1 LLLGL
6 LYQLEAIVVN
16 ALSMTISGHIK
27 LELLRFDEMPMSYP
41 ISAVAKLT
49 GIPLDTLRAWE
60 RRYRTVIPKRAAR
73 GRVYSE
79 EQIQRLLLL
88 RRAVE
93 QGHAIG
99 QVAALGDRQ
108 LRLLLE
114 KTSSIADGEFA
125 AKPEDSNQILKP
137 VLHALDRFDYAGT
150 DREINRLATA
160 LGSPRNFV
168 HQAALP
174 LMRTIGERWHEGKCS
189 IAQEHMLT
197 NLLTGVL
204 ASLVR
209 TYSPSNPPAQV
220 LLATPTNERHA
231 FPTLAAAMLAAAGG
245 MGAIYLGTDLPAA
258 DIVLATRKSEADV
271 VLLSLSSMPNAEV
284 LDDLNTIAH
293 KMPRTVALWLGGA
306 PELHLDQATA
316 GSRWMVL
323 HDFSTLE
330 HQLAA
335 RGARF

>member
-1 LLLGL
+1 
-6 LYQLEAIVVN
+6 
-16 ALSMTISGHIK
+16 
-27 LELLRFDEMPMSYP
+27 MPSSYP

-60 RRYRTVIPKRAAR
+60 RRYRTVIPKRVAR
-73 GRVYSE
+73 GRLYSE
-79 EQIQRLLLL
+79 EQIQKLLLL

-99 QVAALGDRQ
+99 QVAG
-108 LRLLLE
+108 LRELVE
-114 KTSSIADGEFA
+114 KNSSLAAGASA
-125 AKPEDSNQILKP
+125 AKANDASDLLAP
-137 VLHALDRFDYAGT
+137 VLHALDRFDYAAT
-150 DREINRLATA
+150 DREINRLAAA

-174 LMRTIGERWHEGKCS
+174 LMRTVGERWHEGKCS

-209 TYSPSNPPAQV
+209 TYAPANPPARV
-220 LLATPTNERHA
+220 LLATPSNERHA

-245 MGAIYLGTDLPAA
+245 LGAIYLGTDLPAA
-258 DIVLATRKSEADV
+258 DIVLAARKSEADV
-271 VLLSLSSMPNAEV
+271 VLLSLSSPPTSEV
-284 LDDLNTIAH
+284 VNDLSLIAR
-293 KMPRTVALWLGGA
+293 KVPQATALWLGGA
-306 PELHLDQATA
+306 PALRLERATA

-323 HDFSTLE
+323 QDFTALE
-330 HQLAA
+330 QQLAA

>member
-1 LLLGL
+1 M
-6 LYQLEAIVVN
+6 A
-16 ALSMTISGHIK
+16 T
-27 LELLRFDEMPMSYP
+27 SYP

-60 RRYRTVIPKRAAR
+60 RRYRTVIPKRVAR
-73 GRVYSE
+73 GRLYSE
-79 EQIQRLLLL
+79 EQIQKLLLL

-93 QGHAIG
+93 QGHSIG

-108 LRLLLE
+108 LRELLE
-114 KTSSIADGEFA
+114 KSSSIAASA
-125 AKPEDSNQILKP
+125 AKATDSSDILAP

-150 DREINRLATA
+150 DREINRLAA
-160 LGSPRNFV
+160 AMGSPRSFV

-174 LMRTIGERWHEGKCS
+174 LMRTVGERWHEGKCS

-209 TYSPSNPPAQV
+209 TYSPSNPLARV

-231 FPTLAAAMLAAAGG
+231 FPTLAAAMLIAAGG
-245 MGAIYLGTDLPAA
+245 LGAIYLGTDLPAA
-258 DIVLATRKSEADV
+258 DIVLAARKSEADV
-271 VLLSLSSMPNAEV
+271 VLLSLSSAPSSE
-284 LDDLNTIAH
+284 LLGDLGYIAN
-293 KMPRTVALWLGGA
+293 KVPRAAALWLGGA
-306 PELHLDQATA
+306 PELHLDRATA
-316 GSRWMVL
+316 GSRWLVL
-323 HDFSTLE
+323 HDFSSLE

>member
-1 LLLGL
+1 
-6 LYQLEAIVVN
+6 
-16 ALSMTISGHIK
+16 
-27 LELLRFDEMPMSYP
+27 MPTSYP

-73 GRVYSE
+73 GRLYSE
-79 EQIQRLLLL
+79 EQIQKLLLL

-93 QGHAIG
+93 QGHSIG

-108 LRLLLE
+108 LRELLE
-114 KTSSIADGEFA
+114 KSSSIAAGQST
-125 AKPEDSNQILKP
+125 AKTNDSSDVLAP
-137 VLHALDRFDYAGT
+137 VLHALDRFDYAET
-150 DREINRLATA
+150 DREINRLAAA
-160 LGSPRNFV
+160 LGSPKTFV

-174 LMRTIGERWHEGKCS
+174 LMRTVGERWHEGKCS

-209 TYSPSNPPAQV
+209 TYSPSNPPARV

-231 FPTLAAAMLAAAGG
+231 FPTLTAAMLAAAGG
-245 MGAIYLGTDLPAA
+245 LGAIYLGTDLPAS
-258 DIVLATRKSEADV
+258 DIVLAARKSEADV
-271 VLLSLSSMPNAEV
+271 VLLSLSSAPNSEALED
-284 LDDLNTIAH
+284 LDYIAR
-293 KMPRTVALWLGGA
+293 KAPRAAALWLGGA
-306 PELHLDQATA
+306 PELHLDRATA

-323 HDFSTLE
+323 HDFSALE
-330 HQLAA
+330 RQLAA

>member
-1 LLLGL
+1 M
-6 LYQLEAIVVN
+6 A
-16 ALSMTISGHIK
+16 T
-27 LELLRFDEMPMSYP
+27 SYP

-60 RRYRTVIPKRAAR
+60 RRYRAVVPKRAGR

-79 EQIQRLLLL
+79 DQIQKLLLL

-93 QGHAIG
+93 QGHSIG

-108 LRLLLE
+108 LRELLE
-114 KTSSIADGEFA
+114 KSSAIAAGESA
-125 AKPEDSNQILKP
+125 SKTTDANALLAP
-137 VLHALDRFDYAGT
+137 VLHALDRFDYAAT
-150 DREINRLATA
+150 DREINRLAAA

-168 HQAALP
+168 HETALP

-197 NLLTGVL
+197 HLLTALL

-209 TYSPSNPPAQV
+209 TYTPLNPSARV
-220 LLATPTNERHA
+220 LLATPRNERHA

-245 MGAIYLGTDLPAA
+245 MGTIYLGTDLPAA
-258 DIVLATRKSEADV
+258 DIVLAARKSEADV
-271 VLLSLSSMPNAEV
+271 VLLSLSSAPNSEALND
-284 LDDLNTIAH
+284 LDTIAR
-293 KMPRTVALWLGGA
+293 KAPRTATLWLGGSPA
-306 PELHLDQATA
+306 LHLDQATA
-316 GSRWMVL
+316 GSRWLVL
-323 HDFSTLE
+323 QDFSALE

>member
-1 LLLGL
+1 
-6 LYQLEAIVVN
+6 
-16 ALSMTISGHIK
+16 
-27 LELLRFDEMPMSYP
+27 MPASYP
-41 ISAVAKLT
+41 ISAVSKLT

-60 RRYRTVIPKRAAR
+60 RRYRTIVPKREAR

-79 EQIQRLLLL
+79 EQIQKLLLL

-93 QGHAIG
+93 QGHSIG
-99 QVAALGDRQ
+99 RVAVLGSRQ
-108 LRLLLE
+108 LRELLE
-114 KTSSIADGEFA
+114 KSSAIGATES
-125 AKPEDSNQILKP
+125 DSNPTDAQAILSP
-137 VLHALDRFDYAGT
+137 VLHALERFDYAGT
-150 DREINRLATA
+150 DREINRLAA
-160 LGSPRNFV
+160 AMGSPRNFV

-174 LMRTIGERWHEGKCS
+174 LMRTVGERWHEGKCS

-220 LLATPTNERHA
+220 LLATPINERHA
-231 FPTLAAAMLAAAGG
+231 FPTLAATMLIASGG
-245 MGAIYLGTDLPAA
+245 LGAVYLGTDLPAA
-258 DIVLATRKSEADV
+258 DIILAARKSEADV
-271 VLLSLSSMPNAEV
+271 VLLSLSSTPSSEV
-284 LDDLNTIAH
+284 LNQLISIAR
-293 KMPRTVALWLGGA
+293 KVPRGTDLWLGGA
-306 PELHLDQATA
+306 PELHLDEAVE

-323 HDFSTLE
+323 KDFSALE

>member
-1 LLLGL
+1 
-6 LYQLEAIVVN
+6 
-16 ALSMTISGHIK
+16 
-27 LELLRFDEMPMSYP
+27 MPTSYP

-60 RRYRTVIPKRAAR
+60 RRYRTVIPKRAGR

-79 EQIQRLLLL
+79 EQIQKLLLL

-93 QGHAIG
+93 QGHSIG

-108 LRLLLE
+108 LRGLLE
-114 KTSSIADGEFA
+114 KSSSIASGEST
-125 AKPEDSNQILKP
+125 SNTTNANAMLAP
-137 VLHALDRFDYAGT
+137 ALRALERFDFAGT
-150 DREINRLATA
+150 DREINRLAA
-160 LGSPRNFV
+160 AMGSPRSFV

-174 LMRTIGERWHEGKCS
+174 LMRTVGARWHEGKCS

-209 TYSPSNPPAQV
+209 TYSPSNPPARV
-220 LLATPTNERHA
+220 LLATPANERHA
-231 FPTLAAAMLAAAGG
+231 FPTLAAAMLIAAGG
-245 MGAIYLGTDLPAA
+245 LGAIYLGTDLPAA
-258 DIVLATRKSEADV
+258 DIVLAARKSEADV
-271 VLLSLSSMPNAEV
+271 ILLSLSSAPSSEV
-284 LDDLNTIAH
+284 RDDLSYIAR
-293 KMPRTVALWLGGA
+293 KVTRSTALWLGGA
-306 PELHLDQATA
+306 PELHLDQATE
-316 GSRWMVL
+316 GSRWLVL
-323 HDFSTLE
+323 KDFSALE

>member
-1 LLLGL
+1 M
-6 LYQLEAIVVN
+6 A
-16 ALSMTISGHIK
+16 T
-27 LELLRFDEMPMSYP
+27 SYP

-60 RRYRTVIPKRAAR
+60 RRYRTIVPKRVAR

-79 EQIQRLLLL
+79 AQIQKLLLL

-93 QGHAIG
+93 QGHSIG
-99 QVAALGDRQ
+99 QVAALGERQ
-108 LRLLLE
+108 LRALLE
-114 KTSSIADGEFA
+114 KSSAIAAGQSA
-125 AKPEDSNQILKP
+125 AKASDSNDIVAP
-137 VLHALDRFDYAGT
+137 ALRALERFDYAAT
-150 DREINRLATA
+150 DREINRLAA
-160 LGSPRNFV
+160 AMGSPRDFV

-174 LMRTIGERWHEGKCS
+174 LMRTVGERWHEGKCS

-209 TYSPSNPPAQV
+209 TYSPSNPPARV

-231 FPTLAAAMLAAAGG
+231 FPTLAAAMLIAAGG
-245 MGAIYLGTDLPAA
+245 LGAIYLGTDLPAA
-258 DIVLATRKSEADV
+258 DTVLAARKSEVDV
-271 VLLSLSSMPNAEV
+271 VLLSLSSAPSSEV
-284 LDDLNTIAH
+284 HGDLSYIAR
-293 KMPRTVALWLGGA
+293 KVRRSTALWLGGA
-306 PELHLDQATA
+306 PELHLDQATE
-316 GSRWMVL
+316 GSRWLVL
-323 HDFSTLE
+323 TDFSALE

>member
-1 LLLGL
+1 M
-6 LYQLEAIVVN
+6 A
-16 ALSMTISGHIK
+16 T
-27 LELLRFDEMPMSYP
+27 SYP

-73 GRVYSE
+73 GRLYSE
-79 EQIQRLLLL
+79 EQIQKLLLL

-93 QGHAIG
+93 QGHSIG
-99 QVAALGDRQ
+99 QVSALGDRQ
-108 LRLLLE
+108 LRELLE
-114 KTSSIADGEFA
+114 TSSAIAAGQSA
-125 AKPEDSNQILKP
+125 ARATDSSDVMIAP
-137 VLHALDRFDYAGT
+137 VLHALDRFDYAAT
-150 DREINRLATA
+150 DREINRLAAA

-174 LMRTIGERWHEGKCS
+174 LMRTVGERWHEGKCS

-204 ASLVR
+204 VALVR
-209 TYSPSNPPAQV
+209 TYSPSNPPARV

-231 FPTLAAAMLAAAGG
+231 FPTLAAAMLTAAGG
-245 MGAIYLGTDLPAA
+245 LGAIYLGTDLPAA
-258 DIVLATRKSEADV
+258 DILLAVRKSGADI
-271 VLLSLSSMPNAEV
+271 VLLSLSSPPASDV
-284 LDDLNTIAH
+284 VDDLLYIAR
-293 KMPRTVALWLGGA
+293 KAPRAAALWLGG
-306 PELHLDQATA
+306 PPTLHLERAIA
-316 GSRWMVL
+316 GSRWLVVQ
-323 HDFSTLE
+323 DFPALE

>member
-1 LLLGL
+1 
-6 LYQLEAIVVN
+6 
-16 ALSMTISGHIK
+16 
-27 LELLRFDEMPMSYP
+27 MPTAYP

-60 RRYRTVIPKRAAR
+60 RRYGTVIPKRAAR

-79 EQIQRLLLL
+79 AQIQRLILL

-93 QGHAIG
+93 EGHSIG
-99 QVAALGDRQ
+99 QVAALRDQQ
-108 LRLLLE
+108 LRELLG
-114 KTSSIADGEFA
+114 KSSVIATGESA
-125 AKPEDSNQILKP
+125 SNGTDAKALLAP
-137 VLHALDRFDYAGT
+137 VLHALDRFDYAAT
-150 DREINRLATA
+150 DREINRLAAA

-174 LMRTIGERWHEGKCS
+174 LMRTVGERWHEGKCS

-197 NLLTGVL
+197 SLLTAVL

-209 TYSPSNPPAQV
+209 TYTPSNPAARV
-220 LLATPTNERHA
+220 LLATPKNEHHA

-245 MGAIYLGTDLPAA
+245 MGTIYLGTDLPAA
-258 DIVLATRKSEADV
+258 DIVLAARKSEADI
-271 VLLSLSSMPNAEV
+271 VLLSLSSAPMSEA
-284 LDDLNTIAH
+284 LDDLDYIAR
-293 KMPRTVALWLGGA
+293 KAPRAAALWLGGPPA
-306 PELHLDQATA
+306 LRLEEVAA
-316 GSRWMVL
+316 GSRWLVVQ
-323 HDFSTLE
+323 DFAALE